1 MLLGDPN
8 EFWGKWTPFKMAKSV
23 FKHPIWDG
31 IHHLT
36 RAHKILLLG
45 KGNDKWKFSWEPL
58 FCKQKNSYD
67 IKEMSKEMLNSVER
81 VKSV

>member
-8 EFWGKWTPFKMAKSV
+8 EFWGKWTPFKMFKRV
-23 FKHPIWDG
+23 FKHSIWDG

-45 KGNDKWKFSWEPL
+45 KGNYVWKFSWETSS
-58 FCKQKNSYD
+58 CKEKNLYD
-67 IKEMSKEMLNSVER
+67 IKEVSKEMLNFVEK
-81 VKSV
+81 VTK